1 MIEKVFPASDEAF
14 KDVMAFVESEL
25 ENADVPMKISMQI
38 TIAVEEIYV
47 NIAHYAYPN
56 GDGMMTLGIDANAKQ
71 VAIVFTDSGLPFNPL
86 EKEDPDITLGAEQ
99 RSIGGLG
106 IFIVKKSMDSVT
118 YVREDDK
125 NILTITKTIA

>member
-1 MIEKVFPASDEAF
+1 MIEKVFPASDAAF

-47 NIAHYAYPN
+47 NIAHYAYSG
-56 GDGMMTLGIDANAKQ
+56 GDGMMTLSIDANAEQ
-71 VAIVFTDSGLPFNPL
+71 VTIVFTDSGLPFNPL

-118 YVREDDK
+118 YVREEDK
-125 NILTITKTIA
+125 NILTIVKTIA